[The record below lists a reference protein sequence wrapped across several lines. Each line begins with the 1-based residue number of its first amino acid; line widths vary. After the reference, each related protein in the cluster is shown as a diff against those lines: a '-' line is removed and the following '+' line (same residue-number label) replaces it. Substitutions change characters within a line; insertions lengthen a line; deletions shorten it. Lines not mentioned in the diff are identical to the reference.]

1 MKLMSPE
8 GAALALRSIGALDGT
23 LMQQLLEAAVS
34 RIDSENKVGEYDHD
48 RKEVKLSLE
57 FFRLACEL
65 LAKLQAGDSNVVV
78 LFFKK
83 YCPLLG
89 EAEGNEAFIPFLTKI
104 ARVFD
109 WSEIGE
115 AMLASMEKQV
125 DNYGRTDYPEG
136 GLSSMEMA
144 LSVLDGLDEGTAR
157 KALLK
162 MAVEKAV
169 AMADSDLLALDSI
182 GMLWKWVVRC
192 EDKSLF
198 DTIVKNFSDAD
209 TSLVGPSIQYFSQF
223 LSEIGKEKRDDL
235 TPIVVKRVTWLE
247 DQINALDNKFTW
259 EMPDARL
266 PSTSVQLK
274 SPRKKRRTRLR
285 GSTIEESA
293 KKEKDEVGDKIQAF
307 LRGGEISM
315 TTKGVTKFKELR
327 DAQNFAAR
335 LRIGQDHCSF
345 EMEVTAAGSEVL
357 VTITKTRDWFLMQ
370 QKNLLRYQTELR
382 LLKEKF
388 KDDLDVSNGN
398 KKRTRLNE

>member
-1 MKLMSPE
+1 
-8 GAALALRSIGALDGT
+8 
-23 LMQQLLEAAVS
+23 
-34 RIDSENKVGEYDHD
+34 
-48 RKEVKLSLE
+48 
-57 FFRLACEL
+57 
-65 LAKLQAGDSNVVV
+65 
-78 LFFKK
+78 
-83 YCPLLG
+83 
-89 EAEGNEAFIPFLTKI
+89 
-104 ARVFD
+104 
-109 WSEIGE
+109 
-115 AMLASMEKQV
+115 
-125 DNYGRTDYPEG
+125 
-136 GLSSMEMA
+136 
-144 LSVLDGLDEGTAR
+144 
-157 KALLK
+157 
-162 MAVEKAV
+162 
-169 AMADSDLLALDSI
+169 
-182 GMLWKWVVRC
+182 
-192 EDKSLF
+192 
-198 DTIVKNFSDAD
+198 
-209 TSLVGPSIQYFSQF
+209 
-223 LSEIGKEKRDDL
+223 
-235 TPIVVKRVTWLE
+235 
-247 DQINALDNKFTW
+247 
-259 EMPDARL
+259 MPDARL